1 MSGFYFYLLSW
12 ILFAQTGIR
21 ASQLLDEMNAQY
33 ARDYGIT
40 IVADGEVYPLAAG
53 PSIDAQNTGK
63 NNGDM
68 VLYFLRKE
76 FAKYP
81 AALIRQSGIKR
92 IVLCKE
98 LKDGGRRIAGVAVER
113 NASIYVD
120 STTKVGDEAHRRRT
134 LHHELFH
141 FLDYAQHAD
150 VRNNPAWQKANAPG
164 FNYGSTPPASKPGQ
178 YNWASHPVA
187 GILSD
192 YAMKALPED
201 RAELFAALMT
211 NNLTLRL
218 VVQRDAYLA
227 GTVKMLKEELLHF
240 CPAVDDAFWSRTA
253 AF

>member
-1 MSGFYFYLLSW
+1 MSRFYFHLLSW

-33 ARDYGIT
+33 MRDYAIT
-40 IVADGEVYPLAAG
+40 IAADGEGYPLATC
-53 PSIDAQNTGK
+53 PPIDAQ

-98 LKDGGRRIAGVAVER
+98 LKDSGRWIAGVAVER

-141 FLDYAQHAD
+141 FLDYA
-150 VRNNPAWQKANAPG
+150 
-164 FNYGSTPPASKPGQ
+164 
-178 YNWASHPVA
+178 
-187 GILSD
+187 
-192 YAMKALPED
+192 
-201 RAELFAALMT
+201 
-211 NNLTLRL
+211 
-218 VVQRDAYLA
+218 
-227 GTVKMLKEELLHF
+227 
-240 CPAVDDAFWSRTA
+240 
-253 AF
+253 